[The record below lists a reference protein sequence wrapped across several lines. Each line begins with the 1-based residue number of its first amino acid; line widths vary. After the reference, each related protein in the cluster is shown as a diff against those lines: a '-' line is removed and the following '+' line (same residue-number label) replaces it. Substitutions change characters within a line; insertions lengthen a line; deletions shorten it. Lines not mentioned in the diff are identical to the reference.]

1 MYYDVL
7 LASRAKAS
15 ILKNNPLDVR
25 RMLHTVPT
33 RMLETGT
40 MQILSKGAI
49 WKSGKM
55 QTTTFYRLENGVCS
69 AHPSGFATKCKGIG
83 GAGEWE
89 IYAARKKDREY
100 IFSFFPKKCI
110 PLR

>member
-1 MYYDVL
+1 MTRQSVAKGVHWIVLGDCLLSAASGAQDVYDVL

-25 RMLHTVPT
+25 MLHTVPI
-33 RMLETGT
+33 R
-40 MQILSKGAI
+40 MQISSRGAI

-69 AHPSGFATKCKGIG
+69 G
-83 GAGEWE
+83 GAGE
-89 IYAARKKDREY
+89 
-100 IFSFFPKKCI
+100 
-110 PLR
+110 